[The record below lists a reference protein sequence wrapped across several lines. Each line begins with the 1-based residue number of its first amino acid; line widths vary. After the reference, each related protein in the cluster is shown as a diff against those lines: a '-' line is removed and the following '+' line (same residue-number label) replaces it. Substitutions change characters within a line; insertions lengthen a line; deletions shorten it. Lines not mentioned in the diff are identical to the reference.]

1 MTHKFIPPHLR
12 QYIVDQDYAKYSE
25 VDHAVWRFII
35 RISIDF
41 FEDHAYKSYLDG
53 LNKTGISINRIPL
66 IDDMDRKLSEFGWG
80 AVCVRGFIPPAAFME
95 LQSLGI
101 LPIASDMRILS
112 HLTYTPAPD
121 IVHEAAGHAPILA
134 DQAYAD
140 YLRKYGEVA
149 NKAISSDKDNEVYY
163 AIRYLS
169 DIKENPNSNS
179 KEIKDAEKSLENAVS
194 NVDYISEAALLS
206 RMNWWT
212 VEYGLI
218 GDINN
223 FKIYGAGLLSSV
235 GESQSCLKKSVTK
248 IPFSINCIKQS
259 YNITE
264 PQPQLFVTPDFNFL
278 SDVLDEI
285 KEQMAFTRGGSFALQ
300 KALEAKT
307 VCTVQLNSNM
317 QISGILSKYI
327 ESNNSEPCYM
337 QFIGPVQLCRYNYQ
351 IDNHGGSYH
360 SDGYGSAIGKVKGFN
375 KSIYDFNDD
384 DIKELNLIKNEV
396 VLITFESGITING
409 LITNVMEKNGRI
421 LLISFSKCEVKYDN
435 EILFSPLWGTYDMV
449 CGETVES
456 VYGGPADFE
465 EYSAYMPDYSI
476 KAINS
481 PIKKSPSKSEILLQS
496 MYGQVNTMLEKNC
509 FDKTSIDLILKTLND
524 QYPEDWLIKMNIL
537 ELANKN
543 NEQVDGLLNEIS
555 LLIDE
560 TELGQVIKRGLNSI
574 S

>member
-169 DIKENPNSNS
+169 DIKENPSSNS

-264 PQPQLFVTPDFNFL
+264 PQPQLFVTPNFNFL

-327 ESNNSEPCYM
+327 ESNNSEPCYI

-384 DIKELNLIKNEV
+384 DIKELSLIKNEV

-421 LLISFSKCEVKYDN
+421 LLVSFSNCEVKYDN

-481 PIKKSPSKSEILLQS
+481 PITKSSSKSEILLQS
-496 MYGQVNTMLEKNC
+496 MYEQVNTMLEKNC

>member
-41 FEDHAYKSYLDG
+41 FEDHAHKSYLDG
-53 LNKTGISINRIPL
+53 LNKTGISINRIPS

-235 GESQSCLKKSVTK
+235 GESQSCMKKSVTK

-264 PQPQLFVTPDFNFL
+264 PQPQLFVTPNFNFL

-307 VCTVQLNSNM
+307 VCTVQLDSNM

-327 ESNNSEPCYM
+327 ESNNSEPCYI

-360 SDGYGSAIGKVKGFN
+360 LDGYGSAIGKVKGFN

-421 LLISFSKCEVKYDN
+421 LLVSFSKCEVKYDN

-481 PIKKSPSKSEILLQS
+481 PITKSSSKSEILLQS
-496 MYGQVNTMLEKNC
+496 MYEQVNTMLEKNC